1 MQDGER
7 PRQPTE
13 PGGRAARLTN
23 RRSLLAA
30 GAGGVAAAA
39 AIAPAAAGDAPLAG
53 AWLATSVRQD
63 PTSDFPTIRF
73 LYTFYADG
81 SLSADGPPTVLEGT
95 DRVYNSARHGAW
107 RALGGRRYAFH
118 YIGGVYDDRGA
129 YRFTIVLSADVA
141 LADTGDAWSGSYRRT
156 DLALDG
162 SILRQ
167 VPGMIEA
174 VLIRIE
180 S

>member
-1 MQDGER
+1 MHDGE
-7 PRQPTE
+7 PSQSKTAP
-13 PGGRAARLTN
+13 PPNVARRTS
-23 RRSLLAA
+23 RRRLIAA
-30 GAGGVAAAA
+30 GAGAVAAAA
-39 AIAPAAAGDAPLAG
+39 AITPTAAEDSPLAG
-53 AWLATSVRQD
+53 AWLATSIRQD
-63 PTSDFPTIRF
+63 PSPDFPTIRF

-118 YIGGVYDDRGA
+118 YLGGVYDDRGA
-129 YRFTIVLSADVA
+129 YRHTIVLTAEVT
-141 LADTGDAWSGSYRRT
+141 LATSGDAWSGTYRRT

-162 SILRQ
+162 STLRQ
-167 VPGMIEA
+167 VPGTIEA
-174 VLIRIE
+174 VLVPIQ